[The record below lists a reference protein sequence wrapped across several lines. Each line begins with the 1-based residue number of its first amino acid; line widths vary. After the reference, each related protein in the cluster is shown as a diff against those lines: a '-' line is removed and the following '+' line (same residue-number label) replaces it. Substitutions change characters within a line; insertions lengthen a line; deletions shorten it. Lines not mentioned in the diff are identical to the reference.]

1 MERKKKE
8 IQGSTSEKVEIVLF
22 NYKTFR
28 YMPVREGWESFV
40 RNNVTGSNFM
50 YGDVDYRRFKKMLSD
65 TLYHIYNKAPGF
77 FDTMSCLDPT
87 GSGNGTEGGDGGYQI
102 LQCFLMFLQE
112 DKVIVTDKKLKASQ
126 KKLTDAMT
134 DTYKFRRL
142 MQQWIINE
150 TDYFTGCE
158 DIMTELDR
166 GPFTKDEEWVLFKP
180 ILEKALVDQFN
191 PTYDGDVFAR
201 CFTLP
206 KKSSQPELDVKHFM
220 VFAKATKTRIVLI
233 MHHRSNNWSM
243 KENNDSFLVHDFDW
257 RYSDTDPEYKF
268 STSIPD
274 FGQDFD
280 FFRTAIFM
288 RSPGCLRAD
297 QDYIYWLKE
306 KGEQVMTMWLPQSY
320 DPTKEDRNN
329 VAKAKRDRTVT
340 IGRAAGNMVGAA
352 AEDNE
357 ETGPRETLPTNVE
370 VEEEKEEATGP
381 GEDNEEAGP
390 GKTSHTDVEV
400 EEDNE
405 EATGP
410 GENIQNDGEDEDS
423 EHTARPHNSNS
434 NDNKGKR
441 NAWSRDGPDNKYE
454 RSTLCMLIEWLKSDR
469 NYNRWKMK
477 EDGKKGAMQEK
488 LAKDINKAG
497 KDLVPPRN
505 RKGKAIGEKIVS
517 LEHRMQQAVKV
528 VDSQLQKPKGLRGD
542 KLMARIRKEFHYFE
556 ELYPVMKDALKL
568 RDIFAEMRGEE
579 MQRDPSAASVSV
591 EGVAGD
597 VQLANTSN
605 SSNRPLS
612 TLEKLEI
619 EGKAIDIYAK
629 RQEQRLKDYQVYCD
643 FLKDKTDHDFIANCF
658 PTLIFFFKKEDFEEV
673 KYRNYVKLYNDAVK
687 RSGVFEPMIM

>member
-50 YGDVDYRRFKKMLSD
+50 YGDVDFRRFKKMLSD

-150 TDYFTGCE
+150 TDYFTGC

-340 IGRAAGNMVGAA
+340 IGRGQHG
-352 AEDNE
+352 
-357 ETGPRETLPTNVE
+357 G
-370 VEEEKEEATGP
+370 
-381 GEDNEEAGP
+381 
-390 GKTSHTDVEV
+390 
-400 EEDNE
+400 
-405 EATGP
+405 
-410 GENIQNDGEDEDS
+410 
-423 EHTARPHNSNS
+423 
-434 NDNKGKR
+434 
-441 NAWSRDGPDNKYE
+441 
-454 RSTLCMLIEWLKSDR
+454 
-469 NYNRWKMK
+469 
-477 EDGKKGAMQEK
+477 
-488 LAKDINKAG
+488 
-497 KDLVPPRN
+497 
-505 RKGKAIGEKIVS
+505 
-517 LEHRMQQAVKV
+517 
-528 VDSQLQKPKGLRGD
+528 
-542 KLMARIRKEFHYFE
+542 
-556 ELYPVMKDALKL
+556 
-568 RDIFAEMRGEE
+568 
-579 MQRDPSAASVSV
+579 
-591 EGVAGD
+591 
-597 VQLANTSN
+597 
-605 SSNRPLS
+605 
-612 TLEKLEI
+612 
-619 EGKAIDIYAK
+619 
-629 RQEQRLKDYQVYCD
+629 
-643 FLKDKTDHDFIANCF
+643 
-658 PTLIFFFKKEDFEEV
+658 
-673 KYRNYVKLYNDAVK
+673 
-687 RSGVFEPMIM
+687 SGGGR